1 MGKRAVGMPRERHK
15 TLLRALGRLQRN
27 RHMAEPSPRRLFKE
41 LLHAFSTTSLSTV
54 LRRAAGW
61 HQRHNDAHGF
71 HWKPRRATSFL
82 CKHAE
87 VFSRGFLD
95 FKGGQRQRER
105 EQPTFIPIRRA
116 LAAPP
121 ARAAGLLPLQES
133 RASLLLPTVHD
144 RVPAP
149 SVPTDAAA
157 PQSVLPSLQFTVL
170 PLGSVQATLV
180 IQQRQPQ
187 PCTGDIPSCVLS
199 PRPEAVP
206 LHLHR

>member
-27 RHMAEPSPRRLFKE
+27 RHMAEPSPRGLFKE
-41 LLHAFSTTSLSTV
+41 RRCAFSTTSLST
-54 LRRAAGW
+54 AS
-61 HQRHNDAHGF
+61 
-71 HWKPRRATSFL
+71 PRRAGWQQRTHYTAGFRL
-82 CKHAE
+82 PTAPRKNKVRKHAE

-105 EQPTFIPIRRA
+105 EQPTFIPVRRA

-133 RASLLLPTVHD
+133 RAAVLLPAVHD

-149 SVPTDAAA
+149 PVSTDAAA
-157 PQSVLPSLQFTVL
+157 AQGVLPSLQLTVL
-170 PLGSVQATLV
+170 SLSPVEATLF

-187 PCTGDIPSCVLS
+187 PRTGDIPSCVLS
-199 PRPEAVP
+199 PRPTAVP